1 MWKTT
6 TYRSFS
12 ERASQWGKP
21 TIFHIFLEHGKPP
34 WQPPLRAWGTML
46 AACRPTRSH
55 AWHGGA
61 EFYDRFAS
69 GLGNHTNS
77 INNIRRTTFKNNVYF
92 ANISINLCADETS
105 MPE

>member
-12 ERASQWGKP
+12 NGLPNGFS
-21 TIFHIFLEHGKPP
+21 TIFHIFLEQWKTP

-92 ANISINLCADETS
+92 VNIYINLCADETS